1 MEELWD
7 FMRYM
12 ESKTVWLR
20 YGSKDP
26 FLTEREKERELREG
40 TCWEV
45 LQTACHKLSLSSAM
59 QLTHIKLV
67 FW

>member
-45 LQTACHKLSLSSAM
+45 L
-59 QLTHIKLV
+59 
-67 FW
+67 